1 MSELK
6 WKNLLCASW
15 SLIES
20 IIQQKKPWLQHLTL
34 RLNTRAS
41 VNMCCSHT
49 GGCHNVNTAH
59 WHQRKHKKKGPTG
72 LTHASAAVG
81 EGKARATNT
90 CDDRSRQLVLPQ
102 LDLDEGVSIMSSFRS
117 CSVTPTLSGRIQR
130 SPAALGRLRR
140 DLVISLLV
148 VCWSVHN
155 PDASGCE
162 QTKMSWFYN

>member
-15 SLIES
+15 SFIES

-41 VNMCCSHT
+41 INMCCSHT
-49 GGCHNVNTAH
+49 GGCHNVNIAH
-59 WHQRKHKKKGPTG
+59 WHQRKHNKKGTTG

-81 EGKARATNT
+81 EEKARAANT

-102 LDLDEGVSIMSSFRS
+102 LDLVEGVSIMSSFRS
-117 CSVTPTLSGRIQR
+117 CFVTLTLSGRIQK
-130 SPAALGRLRR
+130 SPAALGRLHR

-148 VCWSVHN
+148 VCWWECPQSRCKWMWADQDELVL
-155 PDASGCE
+155 
-162 QTKMSWFYN
+162 